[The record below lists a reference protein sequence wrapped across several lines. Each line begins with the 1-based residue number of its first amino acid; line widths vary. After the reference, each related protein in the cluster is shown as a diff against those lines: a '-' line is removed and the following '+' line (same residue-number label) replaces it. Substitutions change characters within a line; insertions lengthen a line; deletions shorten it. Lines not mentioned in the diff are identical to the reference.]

1 MESNSVATVN
11 LSPERESSLRTVG
24 HISYA
29 LHAIVA
35 VAAVL
40 PGAQVSVLLLV
51 AAFILDLVKRDD
63 AAGSWQES
71 HFRWRIRSVIWAAV
85 LYVVTIPLWLLLLAA
100 RLDRLGRDLDL
111 VPVPGGARLAGAERP
126 QSRCRCRT
134 RSVACT
140 PIRTASSA
148 RSSPGRSR
156 RRRSTKT
163 TRSSPFTTS
172 TRGRRCT
179 SC

>member
-1 MESNSVATVN
+1 MEPNSVTTVN

-40 PGAQVSVLLLV
+40 PGAQASVLLLI

-71 HFRWRIRSVIWAAV
+71 HFRWRIRSVVWAAV
-85 LYVVTIPLWLLLLAA
+85 LYVVTFPLWLLLLLPGWIAWA
-100 RLDRLGRDLDL
+100 VISIWFLYRVVRGWLALNDRKPMPL
-111 VPVPGGARLAGAERP
+111 P
-126 QSRCRCRT
+126 T
-134 RSVACT
+134 
-140 PIRTASSA
+140 
-148 RSSPGRSR
+148 
-156 RRRSTKT
+156 
-163 TRSSPFTTS
+163 
-172 TRGRRCT
+172 
-179 SC
+179 

>member
-1 MESNSVATVN
+1 MEPNSVATVN
-11 LSPERESSLRTVG
+11 LTPERESSLRTVG

-51 AAFILDLVKRDD
+51 AAFVLDIVKRDD

-85 LYVVTIPLWLLLLAA
+85 LYVVTIPLWLLLILPGWIAWAVISIWFLYRVVRGWLA
-100 RLDRLGRDLDL
+100 LNDRKPMPL
-111 VPVPGGARLAGAERP
+111 PN
-126 QSRCRCRT
+126 
-134 RSVACT
+134 
-140 PIRTASSA
+140 
-148 RSSPGRSR
+148 
-156 RRRSTKT
+156 
-163 TRSSPFTTS
+163 
-172 TRGRRCT
+172 
-179 SC
+179 